1 LITKISDITFTNNEV
16 LITSNKLEVKG
27 VLKWFKDKVTEEVDQ
42 FIENFKFKTLDFP
55 SSLKKNENAK
65 LILQSNI
72 SKEIENC

>member
-1 LITKISDITFTNNEV
+1 MITKISDITFTNNEV